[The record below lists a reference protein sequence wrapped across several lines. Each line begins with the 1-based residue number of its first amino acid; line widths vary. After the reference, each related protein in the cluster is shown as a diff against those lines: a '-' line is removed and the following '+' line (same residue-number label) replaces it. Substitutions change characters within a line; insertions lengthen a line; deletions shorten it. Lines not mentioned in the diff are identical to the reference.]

1 MTRKKKKKK
10 SAFLEKMSYNNA
22 RRAIRR
28 RGKEIAELVVGASGR
43 IRFASLRGKI
53 PESNDF
59 LVAASLGKIRAISRS
74 FFVFFFMN
82 GFFFFIII
90 LITLPD
96 YETFRGND
104 AENPKCTS
112 LKNVDGKV
120 QR

>member
-1 MTRKKKKKK
+1 
-10 SAFLEKMSYNNA
+10 MSYNNA

-74 FFVFFFMN
+74 FIVFFYERL
-82 GFFFFIII
+82 FFFIII

-96 YETFRGND
+96 YEAFRGND
-104 AENPKCTS
+104 AENPKCMS